1 MTDSL
6 QQFIEKVTG
15 ESHLRVE
22 QDLGDGFVRLRSEEA
37 ERRQA
42 KHDVRKSEDIVIE
55 MLRNSRDAQ
64 AKRIYIASWKE
75 DEVRNITIVDDGCGL
90 PESMYSRIFEAR
102 VTSKLD
108 TMRMDLWGVHG
119 RGMALYA
126 IKTNA
131 DKAEVVCSKLQGGTS
146 IHVEASTTKL
156 GEKRD
161 QSTFPIFSKDETGT
175 ITVRGPK
182 NINRTVLEFAYIER
196 RDCDVFYG
204 SAAEIASALWL
215 HAKDKLTQTAMV
227 FSHDPEEFDVCDRLA
242 LAATPEEFSLIAE
255 SLGLPL
261 SARTARRI
269 MNGEISP
276 AIDAFKKISS
286 PTRTER
292 VGKNDIQSGISAF
305 DRLCRKETA
314 TVHLSEEN
322 RDRFCESIKT
332 AFKELA
338 RAYYLESDVVIEMK
352 MNKGKLTISIPIE
365 PLL

>member
-1 MTDSL
+1 MTDNL

-22 QDLGDGFVRLRSEEA
+22 QDFGDGFVRLRSEEA

-42 KHDVRKSEDIVIE
+42 KHDVRTSEDIVIE

-64 AKRIYIASWKE
+64 AKRIYVASWKE
-75 DEVRNITIVDDGCGL
+75 GEIRNITIVDDGCGV
-90 PESMYSRIFEAR
+90 PESMLSRIFEAR

-146 IHVEASTTKL
+146 IHVEASTSRL

-161 QSTFPIFSKDETGT
+161 QSTFPVFSKDETGT
-175 ITVRGPK
+175 VTVRGPK

-204 SAAEIASALWL
+204 SPAEIACALWL
-215 HAKDKLTQTAMV
+215 HAKDSLTQTAMV
-227 FSHDPEEFDVCDRLA
+227 FSHDPGEFSICDRLA
-242 LAATPEEFSLIAE
+242 LAATPEEFSQTSE

-261 SARTARRI
+261 SSRTARRI
-269 MNGEISP
+269 MNGELSP
-276 AIDAFKKISS
+276 AINAYKKVSS
-286 PTRTER
+286 PSSKQR
-292 VGKNDIQSGISAF
+292 VGKNLQESNASAF
-305 DRLCRKETA
+305 ERLSRKETA
-314 TVHLSEEN
+314 AIRLSEEDRN
-322 RDRFCESIKT
+322 RFCDSLKT
-332 AFKELA
+332 AFDELA
-338 RAYYLESDVVIEMK
+338 RAYYLEPDVEIEMK
-352 MNKGKLTISIPIE
+352 ISKGKLTVSIPIE

>member
-22 QDLGDGFVRLRSEEA
+22 QDFGDGFVRLRSEEA

-64 AKRIYIASWKE
+64 AKRIYVASWKE
-75 DEVRNITIVDDGCGL
+75 GEVRNITILDDGCGV
-90 PESMYSRIFEAR
+90 PASMLSRIFEAR

-119 RGMALYA
+119 RGMALFA

-131 DKAEVVCSKLQGGTS
+131 DRAEVMCSKLHGGTS

-161 QSTFPIFSKDETGT
+161 QSTFPVFSKDDTGT
-175 ITVRGPK
+175 VTVRGPK

-204 SAAEIASALWL
+204 SPAEIACALWL
-215 HAKDKLTQTAMV
+215 HAKDSLTQSEMV
-227 FSHDPEEFDVCDRLA
+227 FSHDPDEFDVCDRIA
-242 LAATPEEFSLIAE
+242 LAATPEEFSRIAE
-255 SLGLPL
+255 TLGLPL

-286 PTRTER
+286 PINKKA
-292 VGKNDIQSGISAF
+292 GKGGTHNEAF
-305 DRLCRKETA
+305 TLEHLCKKDTA
-314 TVHLSEEN
+314 TIRMSEED
-322 RDRFCESIKT
+322 RSRFCTSVKK
-332 AFKELA
+332 AFNELA
-338 RAYYLESDVVIEMK
+338 RAYYLESDVEVETKIC
-352 MNKGKLTISIPIE
+352 KGKLTIRIPIE

>member
-1 MTDSL
+1 MTESL

-22 QDLGDGFVRLRSEEA
+22 QDFGDGFVRLRSEEA

-42 KHDVRKSEDIVIE
+42 KHDVRMSEDIVIE

-64 AKRIYIASWKE
+64 AKRIYVASWKE
-75 DEVRNITIVDDGCGL
+75 GQIRNITIIDDGCGV
-90 PESMYSRIFEAR
+90 PESMLSRIFEAR

-131 DKAEVVCSKLQGGTS
+131 DKAEVVCSKLRGGTS

-175 ITVRGPK
+175 VTVRGPK

-204 SAAEIASALWL
+204 SPAEIACALWL
-215 HAKDKLTQTAMV
+215 HAKESLSKTAMV
-227 FSHDPEEFDVCDRLA
+227 FSHDPEEFPVYDRLA
-242 LAATPEEFSLIAE
+242 LAATPEEFSKLSE

-286 PTRTER
+286 PSREQMAGKGNTR
-292 VGKNDIQSGISAF
+292 GNASAF
-305 DRLCRKETA
+305 EQ
-314 TVHLSEEN
+314 LSEKEN
-322 RDRFCESIKT
+322 VTIRLSDEDRSRFCESLKN
-332 AFKELA
+332 AFNELA
-338 RAYYLESDVVIEMK
+338 RAYYLESDVEIETK
-352 MNKGKLTISIPIE
+352 ISKGKLTISIPIE
-365 PLL
+365 TLL